1 MKAKSKKAAS
11 KSTAPG
17 DFIGDMV
24 DELVAIGGEG
34 TAQLLGSNNLKIKIR
49 GVISTQCAPLDRAIG
64 RGGIPLGRLTIIHG
78 PEGSGKT
85 TLALHLVAETQ
96 QRGGVAIYID
106 KEYKLDPDYARNIG
120 VDLDRLIISQ
130 PPYLEKAY
138 ELFEGAIKMAKRYRE
153 STGKRVPILI
163 VLDSM
168 NATISKAEYEG
179 EWEDKHM
186 AASARVHSASLPKI
200 IPIVSSEDVA
210 LLYISQVRSNMKTM
224 PGANQDEI
232 AGGKGPR
239 FYASLI
245 MKVVNI
251 GSVKDGDARVA
262 NETLVE
268 CRKNQIAPPFRKAE
282 FEIRYGIGVDRIAAM
297 LDDGLARGYVVQS
310 GSFFKLHTGE
320 RIGQGREG
328 ALDTLRTDVDLRS
341 LLEDCI
347 TMEVPVIAQAD
358 KSKGKS
364 DDDSESETA
373 PDQPVKK
380 KGKKRKPK

>member
-1 MKAKSKKAAS
+1 MKAKSKKATDKSAS
-11 KSTAPG
+11 SG
-17 DFIGDMV
+17 DIIGDMV
-24 DELVAIGGEG
+24 DALVAIGGEG

-64 RGGIPLGRLTIIHG
+64 RGGIPLGRLSILHG

-96 QRGGVAIYID
+96 QRGGIAIYID
-106 KEYKLDPDYARNIG
+106 KEYKLDPEYAAAIG
-120 VDLDRLIISQ
+120 VDLERLIISQ

-153 STGKRVPILI
+153 TTGKRVPILI

-245 MKVVNI
+245 MKVANI
-251 GSVKDGDARVA
+251 GSVKDGENRVA

-268 CRKNQIAPPFRKAE
+268 CRKNQIAPPFRKAQ
-282 FEIRYGIGVDRIAAM
+282 FEIRYGVGVDRVAAL
-297 LDDGLARGYVVQS
+297 LDDGLSRGYVIQS
-310 GSFFKLHTGE
+310 GSFFKMHTGE
-320 RIGQGREG
+320 RIGQGRED
-328 ALDTLRTDVDLRS
+328 ALDMLRTDSDLRS

-347 TMEVPVIAQAD
+347 AMEVPVIPQAD

-364 DDDSESETA
+364 SDDSESVTSERGSA
-373 PDQPVKK
+373 KK
-380 KGKKRKPK
+380 KVKKRKKT